1 MGMLCS
7 SRTPSPPAHI
17 LLDLSIPV
25 IKLGDLKPRG
35 KSLVL
40 TNLSVVKEL
49 EARSAIVITM
59 AG

>member
-49 EARSAIVITM
+49 VITM